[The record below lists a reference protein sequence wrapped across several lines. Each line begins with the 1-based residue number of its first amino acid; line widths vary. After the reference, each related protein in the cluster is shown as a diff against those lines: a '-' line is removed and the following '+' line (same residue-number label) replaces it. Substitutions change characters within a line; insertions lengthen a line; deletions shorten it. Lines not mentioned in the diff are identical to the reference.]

1 MLLTFKIKQESLNI
15 AKKITMEYLTLA
27 VQIIK
32 YLIIAFALMWI
43 IVRMLKVYKE
53 NEEKKRNFRNKLK
66 SDKDLFPLKVQ
77 AVERLVL
84 FLERVRPDSLVIR
97 NSAIGI
103 KPQQLQL
110 KLLKAIREEFEHNLT
125 QQVYISPMSWSLVK
139 ASKEYV
145 TKIINQS
152 ADMVTPNT
160 TSEDFSKIVLEKN
173 ISSGNNVIDE
183 AIKQL
188 KKEVLN

>member
-1 MLLTFKIKQESLNI
+1 
-15 AKKITMEYLTLA
+15 MEYLTLA